1 MRKLPEQMPAKRLVW
16 DPRTGSFQAN
26 ARSLHPGK
34 TFIKGPLPLPW
45 FETAAALPGKA
56 LHVALAV
63 WFQVGLECRPT
74 VKLGQALMGRFG
86 ISRDAKYDALHR
98 LTAAGLVEVEQQ
110 PGHAPL
116 VTVIQQATAGETGR

>member
-1 MRKLPEQMPAKRLVW
+1 MRKQLEEIPAKRLVW
-16 DPRTGSFQAN
+16 DPRTDSFQAT
-26 ARSLHPGK
+26 ARAFNPGK

-56 LHVALAV
+56 LHVALAI
-63 WFQVGLECRPT
+63 WFQVGLERRPT